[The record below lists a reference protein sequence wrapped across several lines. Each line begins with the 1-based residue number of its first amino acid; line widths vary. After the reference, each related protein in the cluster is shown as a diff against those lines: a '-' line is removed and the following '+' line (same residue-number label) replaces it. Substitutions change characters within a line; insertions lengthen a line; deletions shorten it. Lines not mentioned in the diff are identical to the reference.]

1 MIFFRYVYICL
12 WYARAHVATVHMFA
26 ALNELQQQ
34 QISQEKQMSYSERER
49 ELEEN
54 MEEEVC
60 KTTRY

>member
-1 MIFFRYVYICL
+1 MREHMLNMF
-12 WYARAHVATVHMFA
+12 TVHMFA